1 MTTIEYVSIAIAV
14 TIIAARIIMF
24 FPRQRKNSTAANA

>member
-14 TIIAARIIMF
+14 TIIAARVIMF
-24 FPRQRKNSTAANA
+24 FPRQRKNSDTANA